1 MPSYYL
7 PCAANLGD
15 VQFTE
20 LSRKNLQIGS
30 FDTTYADD
38 VDVKNGSIKV
48 STIQFKNQNDP
59 ENPNITNSFL
69 RCKIHYKNIELYASL
84 VKDTTVK
91 DLSQY
96 TETVVNVV
104 SDNDIEN
111 GFDEPSDYLGLH
123 SEIVF
128 YMDEAYLDDL
138 KYDSV
143 KEQIVEEYGGEEEID
158 EIVNPNSYDETD
170 VIIDH
175 NDIDEENQDT
185 GYAGLHSD
193 IAFYIDDQ
201 YLHDLVQKDELYW
214 QDDYLRWLFEET
226 INMSGFSNVGQ
237 FATHQMLSTEFP
249 YTGNLSVLS
258 NLPSKDE
265 TIPPDYDT
273 QSNFFLAKSNLAEIR
288 ELLELDQLTRLEAF
302 REINS
307 IFNNTL
313 GTLSYETEAFPKVNR
328 IHVEEFQM
336 LSDVVVG
343 GYLYSSEIINT
354 DELMNRNKII
364 WYDPFLNEDGS
375 VKDHFQLVNNFL
387 ENNTDQS
394 SVEISNIQ
402 MMRTTLTTRINR
414 AQNNLDIDRV
424 KRIISQ
430 RVFDGNTYLITSN
443 KLTDLVDIQEAHTN
457 LNIGSVAYEN
467 VDNAILENVHID
479 TSFVYKHFDDD
490 DFTVPKYYI
499 CDDEGNLFINRID
512 NASEDNFGT
521 VLLFNSFENMNMD
534 YFDHEVPTVEF
545 TKQIQTEVKQ
555 NITNVFNTLRFFFH
569 ELEDPP
575 DGILDSNLT
584 GYTTYDV
591 DKLLEI
597 GVYDNLE
604 IPQVC
609 YTGDFEDLLHIP
621 TNVNQFNNDIPVL
634 SKNKLFTGDDALDIP
649 SLMTNLGLDNMC
661 FQNHDTITITN
672 GSATFNTLN
681 PTEITIQPPIYMD
694 ITNYVLAYDDQTT
707 KVKWSPL
714 QIANEIKFGLV
725 KIINSYQIDS
735 REGVVP
741 GTYVK
746 QMKDLL
752 EEQLNSI
759 EEKLDQIEALLP

>member
-7 PCAANLGD
+7 PCTANLGD
-15 VQFTE
+15 VQFTD

-38 VDVKNGSIKV
+38 VDIKNGSIKV
-48 STIQFKNQNDP
+48 SNIQLKNQNDP
-59 ENPNITNSFL
+59 ENPDIKNSFL
-69 RCKIHYKNIELYASL
+69 RCKIHYKNIELYSSF
-84 VKDTTVK
+84 VGNTTVQ
-91 DLSQY
+91 DQSAY
-96 TETVVNVV
+96 TETVVNIVP
-104 SDNDIEN
+104 DKDIEN
-111 GFDEPSDYLGLH
+111 GINESSDFAGLH

-128 YMDEAYLDDL
+128 YMDEQYLYDL
-138 KYDSV
+138 KYDNV
-143 KEQIVEEYGGEEEID
+143 KEQLIEEYGGEEQID
-158 EIVNPNSYDETD
+158 EMVNPNNYDETD

-175 NDIDEENQDT
+175 NDIDADNQDT

-193 IAFYIDDQ
+193 IVFYMDDQ
-201 YLHDLVQKDELYW
+201 YLHDLVQTDELYW

-226 INMSGFSNVGQ
+226 INISGFSNVIKL
-237 FATHQMLSTEFP
+237 AKHEMLSTEFP

-265 TIPPDYDT
+265 TIPHDYDT
-273 QSNFFLAKSNLAEIR
+273 QSNFFLTKSNLVEIR
-288 ELLELDQLTRLEAF
+288 DLLQLDELTRLEAF

-307 IFNNTL
+307 IFDNTL
-313 GTLSYETEAFPKVNR
+313 GTLSYETEEFPKVNR
-328 IHVEEFQM
+328 IHVEEFHM
-336 LSDVVVG
+336 FSDVVVG

-354 DELMNRNKII
+354 DELMNRNKVI

-375 VKDHFQLVNNFL
+375 IKEHFQLVNNFL

-394 SVEISNIQ
+394 SVKISNIK
-402 MMRTTLTTRINR
+402 MMRTLLTTRINR
-414 AQNNLDIDRV
+414 VQNNLDIDRV
-424 KRIISQ
+424 KRIISK
-430 RVFDGNTYLITSN
+430 RVDDGNTYLITSN
-443 KLTDLVDIQEAHTN
+443 KLTDITDVQEAHAN
-457 LNIGSVAYEN
+457 LNIGSVSYEN
-467 VDNAILENVHID
+467 SDDAILENVHID
-479 TSFVYKHFDDD
+479 TSFIYKHFDDD

-499 CDDEGNLFINRID
+499 ADDEGNLLVNRID
-512 NASEDNFGT
+512 NASEDDYGT
-521 VLLFNSFENMNMD
+521 VLLFSSFENMNMD
-534 YFDHEVPTVEF
+534 YFDHEVPTVDF

-584 GYTTYDV
+584 GYSTYDV

-609 YTGDFEDLLHIP
+609 YTGYFEDLLHIP

-634 SKNKLFTGDDALDIP
+634 SRNKLFAGDDALDIP

-661 FQNHDTITITN
+661 FQNHDNVNITN
-672 GSATFNTLN
+672 GSATFNNLN
-681 PTEITIQPPIYMD
+681 PTEITYVPPIYMD

-725 KIINSYQIDS
+725 KIVNSYQIDS

-746 QMKDLL
+746 QMKELL
-752 EEQLNSI
+752 DQKLIEIEQ
-759 EEKLDQIEALLP
+759 KLDDIEALLP